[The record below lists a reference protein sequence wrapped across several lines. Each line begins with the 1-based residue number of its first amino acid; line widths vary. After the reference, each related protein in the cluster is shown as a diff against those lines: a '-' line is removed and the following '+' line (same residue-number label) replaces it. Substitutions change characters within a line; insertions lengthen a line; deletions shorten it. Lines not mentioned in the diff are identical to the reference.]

1 MTAVLSIGI
10 AKGGVGKT
18 TTAANLAVAL
28 GQRGLSVL
36 VVDLDPQGNL
46 TSAFGLD
53 GKKKVGEYGTS
64 ADLLY
69 SPIRRPLSE
78 CVIPDVAPGVDIVR
92 SDEQA
97 LYLADDDLRRAIAA
111 ESKLARALR
120 AADGVWNWVVLD
132 LPPALKGPVVVNA
145 FVASDWVMSP
155 VTPSGWA
162 AKGAA
167 RVMAAVDEIR
177 AEELGNPRYLGVV
190 WNRVLPGRTSQE
202 FVMEQVKELAHD
214 PSLPTIPILKTQIP
228 NRQAAEDA
236 EVLGLPAASEP
247 DSDLGEAYRDLAA
260 ELMLATGASSEGVGA
275 TWRERVQEKKAAKA
289 EKSKKK
295 GKKKKGK
302 AA

>member
-1 MTAVLSIGI
+1 MTSVLSIGI

-36 VVDLDPQGNL
+36 VIDLDPQGNL

-53 GKKKVGEYGTS
+53 GKKSVGEYGTS

-120 AADGVWNWVVLD
+120 AAEGVWNWVLLD

-202 FVMEQVKELAHD
+202 FVMEQVTDLG
-214 PSLPTIPILKTQIP
+214 SIPVLSTQIP

-236 EVLGLPAASEP
+236 EVLGLPAATEP

-275 TWRERVQEKKAAKA
+275 TWRERVSEKKAAKS
-289 EKSKKK
+289 EKAKKK
-295 GKKKKGK
+295 AKKKKRQ